1 VFTGEY
7 RHSVD
12 EKGRIA
18 VPAKFRAQLEGGAYV
33 ARWLDACLA
42 IFPRAAWD
50 VLAEKVGGLPIG
62 DANARTFSRSLF
74 ASAYELEP
82 DRQGRIVVP
91 ASLRELAGLRDEA
104 VIVGMR
110 DHAEIWEPERWA
122 TYRRAMEAPDAM
134 AEHLSGLGI

>member
-1 VFTGEY
+1 MFTGEY